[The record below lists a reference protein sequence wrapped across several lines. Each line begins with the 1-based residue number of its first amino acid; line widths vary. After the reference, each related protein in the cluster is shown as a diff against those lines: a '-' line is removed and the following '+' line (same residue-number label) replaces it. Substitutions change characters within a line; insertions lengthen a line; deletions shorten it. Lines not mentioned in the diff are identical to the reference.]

1 MKALLDRFGHCERR
15 SDVRYW
21 HKADIPTLSTNV
33 RFWG

>member
-1 MKALLDRFGHCERR
+1 MVEGTKAVLVQ

-21 HKADIPTLSTNV
+21 HKADIDADGEHV

>member
-1 MKALLDRFGHCERR
+1 MKARLDRFRHCEQR

-21 HKADIPTLSTNV
+21 HKADMAVALSDV